1 MKKTLTTL
9 ALALCLTIMANAQ
22 IVITEIMYN
31 PPESGNDSL
40 EYFELHN
47 LGTVP
52 ADISSWNFTQGI
64 TFTFPAGTVMPAG
77 GYLIL
82 AKNANA
88 FQSVFGFAP
97 NIVWGANDALTNGGE
112 DIELRDANGN
122 VQDYVD
128 YKNALP
134 WPPDAAGFGPSIVL
148 CDFTTDNSLP
158 ANWQAA
164 TTGTGIVINGNEVK
178 GNPGAASNCS
188 SSNVITAVDDNFA
201 IPGGQSSLLNVQG
214 NDLVV
219 NQLTT
224 FIITSAPTHGSATVN
239 GNAIQYEPQNNYCGP
254 DQLSYQICDAT
265 GCDEAVVTITVKC
278 YPQRT
283 IASVTTENTNGVA
296 DSLNRNC
303 ELTGTVYGVNYRP
316 INNNQPALLFTIID
330 NAGNG
335 ISVSSL
341 SRTFGYTV
349 LEKDLVTV
357 KGTIAQFNGMTEIRP
372 DTVIKISAN
381 NPLLLPLPVN
391 SLSEATESKL
401 VSISNLQLVD
411 PAEWTTGV
419 GGSGFNVRAVSQ
431 AFPNDTILIRIDRD
445 VENYNAPPPACPIFT
460 VVGLGGQFDASNP
473 FTSGYQILPRFN
485 TDILCE
491 VGTNEADFSSNVLL
505 TPNPAND
512 ALLISVNTSFDRIQV
527 YNTLGQLMATILQLD
542 DTFTLP
548 VSAYQ
553 SGVYFIRFEKD
564 GKAWSTRFVK
574 Q

>member
-1 MKKTLTTL
+1 
-9 ALALCLTIMANAQ
+9 
-22 IVITEIMYN
+22 MYN

-47 LGTVP
+47 LGNQP

-64 TFTFPAGTVMPAG
+64 TFTFPAGAVIPAG
-77 GYLIL
+77 GYFIL

-88 FQSVFGFAP
+88 FQTVFGFAP

-134 WPPDAAGFGPSIVL
+134 WPVDAAGFGPSIVL
-148 CDFTTDNSLP
+148 CDFNTDNSLP

-164 TTGTGIVINGNEVK
+164 STGTGIIVNGNEVK

-188 SSNVITAVDDNFA
+188 SSNALTAVDDNFA
-201 IPGGQSSLLNVQG
+201 IPSGQVAVLNVQG
-214 NDLVV
+214 NDLIV

-224 FIITSAPTHGSATVN
+224 FIITASPTHGSATVS
-239 GNAIQYEPQNNYCGP
+239 GNTIQYEPQGNYCGP
-254 DQLSYQICDAT
+254 DQFTYQICDGT
-265 GCDEAVVTITVKC
+265 GCDEAIVTLSVKC
-278 YPQRT
+278 YAQRT

-296 DSLNRNC
+296 DSLNVNC

-316 INNNQPALLFTIID
+316 TNNNQPALLFTIID

-357 KGTIAQFNGMTEIRP
+357 RGTIAQFNGMTEIRP

-381 NPLLLPLPVN
+381 NSLLLPLQVN

-419 GGSGFNVRAVSQ
+419 GNSGFNVRAVSQ
-431 AFPNDTILIRIDRD
+431 TFPNDTILIRIDRD
-445 VENYNAPPPACPIFT
+445 VENFNAQPPACPIFT

-491 VGTNEADFSSNVLL
+491 VGTYEADFSSNVLL

-527 YNTLGQLMATILQLD
+527 YNTLGQSMATILQLD

-553 SGVYFIRFEKD
+553 SGVYYIRFEKE